1 MLLINVPNSKL
12 TFVFFSFL
20 LIFTSL
26 SNVLRL
32 SVSKKIFP
40 GCFFYKAKQDARLW
54 RTLPKGCI
62 NKFSLRSVSDLGF
75 LDARWPQ
82 LLLFHLFGR
91 LGGPPPDLIFP
102 AWKKGGGDENWW
114 FHITQLSEIK
124 AGLLIS
130 QFPLLPTHPP
140 NPTHLLPHSH
150 CTAMHFTQHFLGVWQ
165 AAFAE
170 IHEQWSGSATLV
182 GRRAAISQ
190 CQIDHFDQCLI
201 SPTYLP
207 CIIISLCVTTKNPL
221 PMWKIQIHVCNFL
234 YFSTFPLWQ

>member
-1 MLLINVPNSKL
+1 MYQQIQ
-12 TFVFFSFL
+12 FA
-20 LIFTSL
+20 I
-26 SNVLRL
+26 
-32 SVSKKIFP
+32 
-40 GCFFYKAKQDARLW
+40 
-54 RTLPKGCI
+54 
-62 NKFSLRSVSDLGF
+62 SLRFRFFGCSLTSAPSFPSFWQVRWAAAWFDISCLEKRGRGWKLMISHYPVERDQSRPSD
-75 LDARWPQ
+75 
-82 LLLFHLFGR
+82 
-91 LGGPPPDLIFP
+91 ISISSP
-102 AWKKGGGDENWW
+102 A
-114 FHITQLSEIK
+114 
-124 AGLLIS
+124 
-130 QFPLLPTHPP
+130 HPP

-165 AAFAE
+165 AAFGE

-234 YFSTFPLWQ
+234 YLSTFPLWQ